1 MSITTPSN
9 AFSQKGAQG
18 SVYASGFKPELYVV
32 AAGTY
37 ALDSSHRPSAPSTG
51 DYSAIQ
57 LTRGTT
63 TVPLGLVGP
72 PYVVSTEGCDIRSN
86 QKKVSFS
93 CGIVLNGNPATEP
106 AFGTAE
112 LRIRPSPRPY
122 NKPGR
127 YRVPLPL
134 ASRDLSQPIIENV
147 QIMNKAGVN
156 VSPAGVGTWL
166 LKAMVLKNGHI
177 ALLKDNAGTISA
189 LTHADISAGFVL
201 DDVVDIAIQGLYRSQ

>member
-1 MSITTPSN
+1 MSITTSSN

-18 SVYASGFKPELYVV
+18 SVYDRGFKPELYVV

-57 LTRGTT
+57 LSRGTT
-63 TVPLGLVGP
+63 TVPLGVAGSP
-72 PYVVSTEGCDIRSN
+72 FVTSTQGCDIRIN
-86 QKKVSFS
+86 QKKASYT

-112 LRIRPSPRPY
+112 LRIRPSPRPF

-127 YRVPLPL
+127 YRIPLPL
-134 ASRDLSQPIIENV
+134 PDLSFSEPISESVGIV
-147 QIMNKAGVN
+147 NKAGVN
-156 VSPAGVGTWL
+156 IAPAGPGTWL
-166 LKAMVLKNGHI
+166 LKAMVLKNGHL
-177 ALLKDNAGTISA
+177 ALLKDEEGTITP
-189 LTHADISAGFVL
+189 LTHTDIAAGFVL
-201 DDVVDIAIQGLYRSQ
+201 DDVIDIAVQGLYRSQ